1 MSKVDG
7 RVYMRLFV
15 ALTSSARS
23 LSSSRNLYQNNV
35 SVFLFVTAFVIY
47 LIISFD
53 KMSSGSLIQF
63 ESSRKTA
70 SAREALREAREVIL
84 EKAKE
89 KAEKRREREGKEQSW
104 MLKDLE
110 DRIKDKKQKKKKKE
124 KKVKKDKKAKKE
136 KKKKKKNKKK
146 KKKESSSS
154 SSSDD
159 DSDGSG
165 EWVEKGSDV
174 AAAEPSK
181 KLERESWMQLG
192 STEKVRG
199 TFQGEP
205 SGQALAFDL
214 VGPPSADSAWVSA
227 NLAELAVHLG
237 KMTGL
242 SNPSQQKIGS
252 DLTGNEYMSSERA
265 EYYNHFRC
273 SCQIF
278 VF

>member
-110 DRIKDKKQKKKKKE
+110 DRIKDSRKHKKQKKEKDKKRE
-124 KKVKKDKKAKKE
+124 KKAKKSKKAKKE
-136 KKKKKKNKKK
+136 KKKRKKKSK
-146 KKKESSSS
+146 SSS
-154 SSSDD
+154 SSSDSE
-159 DSDGSG
+159 SDGSD
-165 EWVEKGSDV
+165 EWVEKEEVKGEKEESSL
-174 AAAEPSK
+174 PTK

-192 STEKVRG
+192 STDMKSEAV
-199 TFQGEP
+199 
-205 SGQALAFDL
+205 SGKN
-214 VGPPSADSAWVSA
+214 G
-227 NLAELAVHLG
+227 
-237 KMTGL
+237 
-242 SNPSQQKIGS
+242 
-252 DLTGNEYMSSERA
+252 
-265 EYYNHFRC
+265 
-273 SCQIF
+273 
-278 VF
+278 